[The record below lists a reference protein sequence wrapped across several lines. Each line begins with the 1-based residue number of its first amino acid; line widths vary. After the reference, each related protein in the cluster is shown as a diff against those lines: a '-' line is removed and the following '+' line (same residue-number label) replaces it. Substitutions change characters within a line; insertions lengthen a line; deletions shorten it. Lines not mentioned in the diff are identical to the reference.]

1 MVKAGHTGTPLV
13 SQNHALHVM
22 QCYDTVVIATSI
34 LVSIYVSAES
44 GLRGTE
50 LRIDCTVSDGPCCS
64 AHVVT
69 YAEAKFTL
77 ISKTDQ
83 AEAVGQLWVSIL
95 SKQVAVGI
103 PEVTSRCTMSYC
115 A

>member
-1 MVKAGHTGTPLV
+1 MVKPGNTGTPLV
-13 SQNHALHVM
+13 SQNYALRVM

-34 LVSIYVSAES
+34 LVSTYVSAGS
-44 GLRGTE
+44 GLCGTE
-50 LRIDCTVSDGPCCS
+50 LRIDCTVSDGPCCP

-77 ISKTDQ
+77 ISATDQ

-95 SKQVAVGI
+95 SN
-103 PEVTSRCTMSYC
+103 
-115 A
+115 

>member
-1 MVKAGHTGTPLV
+1 MVQAGNTGTPLV
-13 SQNHALHVM
+13 SQNHALRVM
-22 QCYDTVVIATSI
+22 QCYNTVVIATSI
-34 LVSIYVSAES
+34 LVSTHVSAGS

-50 LRIDCTVSDGPCCS
+50 LRIDCTISDGPCCP

-77 ISKTDQ
+77 ISATDQ

-95 SKQVAVGI
+95 SN
-103 PEVTSRCTMSYC
+103 
-115 A
+115 

>member
-1 MVKAGHTGTPLV
+1 MMV
-13 SQNHALHVM
+13 SQILSRCHGDSRK
-22 QCYDTVVIATSI
+22 YWDTSDESESCLASSANMMLLSSPHQTWSNT
-34 LVSIYVSAES
+34 YVPAES

-50 LRIDCTVSDGPCCS
+50 LRIDCTVSDGPCCP

-77 ISKTDQ
+77 SSATDQ

-95 SKQVAVGI
+95 SN
-103 PEVTSRCTMSYC
+103 
-115 A
+115 

>member
-1 MVKAGHTGTPLV
+1 MVKAGNTGTPLV
-13 SQNHALHVM
+13 SQNHVLPPVL
-22 QCYDTVVIATSI
+22 QCYGAVATSV
-34 LVSIYVSAES
+34 LVSIDVPAGS

-50 LRIDCTVSDGPCCS
+50 LRIDCTVSDGPCCP

-77 ISKTDQ
+77 ISATDQ

-95 SKQVAVGI
+95 S
-103 PEVTSRCTMSYC
+103 R
-115 A
+115 

>member
-1 MVKAGHTGTPLV
+1 MVKAGNTGTPLV
-13 SQNHALHVM
+13 SRNHALPVV
-22 QCYDTVVIATSI
+22 QCYDASVIATSI
-34 LVSIYVSAES
+34 LVKTYVLAGS

-50 LRIDCTVSDGPCCS
+50 LRIDCTVSDGPCCP

-77 ISKTDQ
+77 VSASDQ

-95 SKQVAVGI
+95 SN
-103 PEVTSRCTMSYC
+103 
-115 A
+115 

>member
-1 MVKAGHTGTPLV
+1 
-13 SQNHALHVM
+13 M

-34 LVSIYVSAES
+34 LVSTYVSAGS

-50 LRIDCTVSDGPCCS
+50 LRIDCTISDGPCCP

-77 ISKTDQ
+77 ISATDQ
-83 AEAVGQLWVSIL
+83 AEAVGQLWVSVQ
-95 SKQVAVGI
+95 SN
-103 PEVTSRCTMSYC
+103 
-115 A
+115 

>member
-1 MVKAGHTGTPLV
+1 VLSCVKRPGPAYFAG
-13 SQNHALHVM
+13 
-22 QCYDTVVIATSI
+22 
-34 LVSIYVSAES
+34 S

-50 LRIDCTVSDGPCCS
+50 LRIDCTVSDGPRCP

-77 ISKTDQ
+77 DSASDK
-83 AEAVGQLWVSIL
+83 AEAVGQLWVSLLPNYVALCIL
-95 SKQVAVGI
+95 
-103 PEVTSRCTMSYC
+103 EVTLRRTKS

>member
-1 MVKAGHTGTPLV
+1 MPCQFFKYDAVV
-13 SQNHALHVM
+13 S
-22 QCYDTVVIATSI
+22 ATSI
-34 LVSIYVSAES
+34 LVSTYVPAGS

-50 LRIDCTVSDGPCCS
+50 LRIDCTVSDGPCCP

-77 ISKTDQ
+77 SSATDQ
-83 AEAVGQLWVSIL
+83 AEAVGQLWVGIL
-95 SKQVAVGI
+95 SNQLAVDTPG
-103 PEVTSRCTMSYC
+103 VTSCCTTTDS